1 MGGMAEGR
9 DRVDHRAAVADRRP
23 ECLRLRQGREL
34 LPRAGGGRPAP
45 GGDKVGG
52 VLEAEFFVGCQ
63 GLHGGFRC
71 VAMAA
76 DSG

>member
-1 MGGMAEGR
+1 M
-9 DRVDHRAAVADRRP
+9 
-23 ECLRLRQGREL
+23 
-34 LPRAGGGRPAP
+34 
-45 GGDKVGG
+45 GG

-63 GLHGGFRC
+63 GFHGGLRC